1 MGKGDACI
9 VDRADPYTLPPT
21 PYTLVVMH
29 VEIVAIGDEL
39 LLGLTADTNSA
50 WLARELAANGIVVD
64 RVTMCGDGE
73 VVILDTVR
81 AALARTGGVITTGGL
96 GPTSDDVTR
105 QAIAAVFGRRLA
117 RDQRVAAH
125 LESVWKARGRS
136 GPLPESN
143 LTQAL
148 VPDGATVLHNA
159 HGTAPG
165 LFLEDVAHHWVA
177 VLPGVPREMRGVF
190 HDELLPRIL
199 ERAQRESQRTV
210 VRSATL
216 RTTGIAESALA
227 DRLADVD
234 VARDGV
240 SLAYIPT
247 VAGVDLRLTA
257 RDLPLEDADRVL
269 RDGVAALRAR
279 VGEFAYAED
288 DTDLAEVVLRM
299 SRERAMRIAV
309 AESCTG
315 GLLGA
320 RITRIAGSSDVF
332 HGGIIS
338 YDNRVKRL
346 LLGVVEPD
354 IVEHGAVSE
363 PVARQMAKGARIRL
377 GTEIGVG
384 ITGVAGP
391 GGGSEQKPVGTVWIA
406 LDVSEGRPPV
416 PLPDGQPPLDPFSE
430 ARVFHFGGDRDEIRQ
445 RAAQAALDM
454 IRRALDSQLPLR
466 GSQ

>member
-1 MGKGDACI
+1 
-9 VDRADPYTLPPT
+9 
-21 PYTLVVMH
+21 MH
-29 VEIVAIGDEL
+29 VEIVTIGDEL
-39 LLGLTADTNSA
+39 LLGLTPDSNTAY
-50 WLARELAANGIVVD
+50 LARELAAHGIVVD
-64 RVTMCGDGE
+64 RTTTCGDHE

-81 AALARTGGVITTGGL
+81 AALARSGAVITTGGL

-117 RDQRVAAH
+117 RDERVAAH
-125 LESVWKARGRS
+125 LESMWNARGRS

-148 VPDGATVLHNA
+148 VPNGATVLPNA

-165 LFLEDVAHHWVA
+165 LFLEDVARHWVA

-199 ERAQRESQRTV
+199 ERARGESDTV
-210 VRSATL
+210 VRSVTL

-227 DRLADVD
+227 DRLAGID
-234 VARDGV
+234 VANGGV

-247 VAGVDLRLTA
+247 TAGVDLRLTV
-257 RDLPLEDADRVL
+257 RDLPSAESDRLL
-269 RDGVAALRAR
+269 RQGMDALRACI
-279 VGEFAYAED
+279 GEWAYAEG
-288 DTDLAEVVLRM
+288 DTDLADVVLQM
-299 SRERAMRIAV
+299 SRERALRIAV

-320 RITRIAGSSDVF
+320 RITRIAGASDVF
-332 HGGIIS
+332 YGGIIA
-338 YDNRVKRL
+338 YDNRVKRQ
-346 LLGVVEPD
+346 LLGVRDSD

-363 PVARQMAKGARIRL
+363 PVARQMASGTRIRL

-384 ITGVAGP
+384 VTGVAGP
-391 GGGSEQKPVGTVWIA
+391 GGGSETKPVGTVWIA
-406 LDVSEGRPPV
+406 LDLAEGRPPT
-416 PLPDGQPPLDPFSE
+416 PRPAGQPPLVPYSE

-454 IRRALDSQLPLR
+454 IRRTLDSQLPVN
-466 GSQ
+466 GS